1 MKLTTLYMLALGLL
15 LTGSASAQI
24 GIGVQAGVL
33 SSGSVIDRIENDN
46 EEEIDT
52 DNITGFTIGI
62 PVEIAIS
69 NVFSLQPEIN
79 YLRRGYDIPADLER
93 GVLENQTTYD
103 VLEVPVLGKLGY
115 TTENFT
121 IAATFGPSFQYL
133 LAGQVEVPEI
143 DAGPIMFD
151 GGEIDVDF
159 DDPIFEDLDRG
170 NIYGIV
176 GLQLVLPIGF
186 GKFLIDGR
194 YRFAL
199 SDEEQGATFTGADDT
214 VTLNIRDRGLSLTA
228 GIMVTLGD
236 Y

>member
-15 LTGSASAQI
+15 LSASATAQI
-24 GIGVQAGVL
+24 GIGVNAGVL

-52 DNITGFTIGI
+52 DNITGFTIGV

-69 NVFSLQPEIN
+69 NVFSLQPEVN
-79 YLRRGYDIPADLER
+79 YLRRGYDIPADLDNGIPNFQR
-93 GVLENQTTYD
+93 TYN

-121 IAATFGPSFQYL
+121 VAATFGPSFQYVTG
-133 LAGQVEVPEI
+133 GQVSTDGI
-143 DAGPIMFD
+143 DGIFES
-151 GGEIDVDF
+151 GENDIDF
-159 DDPIFEDLDRG
+159 DANGFDDIDRG
-170 NIYGIV
+170 DIYGIV
-176 GLQLVLPIGF
+176 GLQFGIPIGF
-186 GKFLIDGR
+186 GKFMIDGR
-194 YRFAL
+194 YRFAV
-199 SDEEQGATFTGADDT
+199 SEDEQDDFFLGSIDDSIRNN
-214 VTLNIRDRGLSLTA
+214 VRDRGLSLTA